1 MLLLYFLVI
10 FLQNKSYFS
19 SLLSSSTVKKCY
31 NSSTYMNC
39 SEKILVSLSLENAQ
53 MAGSEVLN
61 AFITELASENNSN
74 ANLKTPLKITMGK
87 SQVFAIYDLIYFQDF
102 NNKPMEDVIESN
114 VFTCEADYYDSN
126 PTCGFAKDPTGARIL
141 YSQGFCCKCSWLDIL
156 GLDNEELTRG
166 KICKTLNIASG

>member
-1 MLLLYFLVI
+1 MLLLYLLV
-10 FLQNKSYFS
+10 LLSQNRTSLA
-19 SLLSSSTVKKCY
+19 SLLSSSKVQKCY
-31 NSSTYMNC
+31 NSSTSVNC
-39 SEKILVSLSLENAQ
+39 SEKILVSLSLENTQ

-61 AFITELASENNSN
+61 AFITELSSENNSKT
-74 ANLKTPLKITMGK
+74 NLKTPLKITMGK

-102 NNKPMEDVIESN
+102 NNKPMEEVIESN

-126 PTCGFAKDPTGARIL
+126 PTCGFAKDPKGVKIL